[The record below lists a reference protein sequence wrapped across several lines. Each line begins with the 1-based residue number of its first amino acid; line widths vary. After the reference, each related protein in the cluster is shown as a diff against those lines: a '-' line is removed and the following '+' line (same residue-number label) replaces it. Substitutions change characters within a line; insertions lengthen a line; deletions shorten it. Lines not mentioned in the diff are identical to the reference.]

1 MMKKILFIL
10 ILFTIS
16 CGYEPIYLNK
26 GSDKIL
32 FNKITLIGD
41 TAINKKLTNSLL
53 IKLDETSKL
62 NNEIV
67 FESSIKKEEASKD
80 TKGKITSFKSIL
92 SVNLKILENN
102 QVIKNKNFLQTVT
115 YANKNNKFELVEY
128 QNKVQNEILNK
139 IIEEITLYFNLG

>member
-1 MMKKILFIL
+1 MKKILFIL

-26 GSDKIL
+26 GSDEIL
-32 FNKITLIGD
+32 FNRITLIGD
-41 TAINKKLTNSLL
+41 DAINKKLTNSLL

-67 FESSIKKEEASKD
+67 FETSIKKEEASKD
-80 TKGKITSFKSIL
+80 AKGKITSFKSTL
-92 SVNLKILENN
+92 RVNLKILENN
-102 QVIKNKNFLQTVT
+102 QIVKSKNFLQTVT
-115 YANKNNKFELVEY
+115 YANKNNKFKLVEY